1 MEVIDLNV
9 KAYKRQSPFRMVIVF
24 ILGMLVGFALFY
36 MYSQLNPPPKETPPA
51 IPPTSQ
57 VVEKQEELPKPSE
70 PPKINEEQLLLTELE
85 NTSPFIYILNEE
97 KYSDTT
103 IDMIKQVRPFAVLV
117 KPSQGVTDKDKF
129 LNLLQNIRSWI
140 QNNNSY
146 LPLLAMDLDLNFL
159 QSFPEFQGLPKL
171 SDFNTSTDI
180 NKIIEAGTLYAQKI
194 REWGISMLIGP
205 MIELYVTGRIPETEK
220 ANYIGDTTEVIQW
233 IGLSFAKGIWQGK
246 VIPVVKNFPSKTLA
260 VKKEINGKTCFAL
273 DVDKPGEEGISQ
285 LATWLFPFSEAV
297 HQDLPGLLVSHV
309 SIPLLEDENPSILA
323 TVSQKIIY
331 GLIRGKWGYDGII
344 IADDI
349 AEYPLDGT
357 ASYADIALQMAGVGI
372 NLICIS
378 LDDMNEITKIKDIIE
393 QNISKEAKEEKCK
406 RLAKL
411 VSSIRPLPKKEPQES
426 TPPPET
432 TLVAKQEHPN
442 VQETTT
448 VAPSPTIIPP
458 AETSIPPTPQE
469 SVITHTPAEI
479 TKPESPQE
487 STTPPAKEITKPTE
501 IIQNEP
507 TTTSSDTAPT
517 EPKPA
522 EVTVAQ
528 DTTLIV
534 NETKP
539 TPEEKLKEI
548 PSETPKEKPTTESI
562 QKAPQPPGTKAINHR
577 IARGE
582 TLYSIAQKYQVKP
595 KDLIDWNGLQDPN
608 VIKYGFN
615 IVVYI
620 PKGTEINPPQQKPSP
635 PQEKEKTEGHKSAPL
650 TIPGQEEQSDTTT
663 TNQPQPTP
671 SETSDEK
678 PQSNIS
684 ETEEKPNLPSTG
696 ETIIY
701 TVKYG
706 DTLDSIA
713 KDMRVSKEEIIQLN
727 NLKKPY
733 LLPAGRKLKVPRVPK
748 VGFN

>member
-1 MEVIDLNV
+1 MEIIDLNV

-36 MYSQLNPPPKETPPA
+36 MYSQLNPPPKETPPP

-57 VVEKQEELPKPSE
+57 VIEKQEKLPKPSE
-70 PPKINEEQLLLTELE
+70 PPKIDEEQLLLTELE

-97 KYSDTT
+97 KYSDTA

-117 KPSQGVTDKDKF
+117 KPSQGVTDKDRF
-129 LNLLQNIRSWI
+129 LNLLQNIRSRI

-146 LPLLAMDLDLNFL
+146 LPLLAMDLDINFL
-159 QSFPEFQGLPKL
+159 QSFPEFQGLPRL
-171 SDFNTSTDI
+171 SDFNINTDTSNIT
-180 NKIIEAGTLYAQKI
+180 EAGALYAQKI
-194 REWGISMLIGP
+194 REWGISILMGP
-205 MIELYVTGRIPETEK
+205 MIELYVTGRVSETEK
-220 ANYIGDTTEVIQW
+220 ANYIGDKTEVIQW

-246 VIPVVKNFPSKTLA
+246 VIPVVKSFPSKTLA
-260 VKKEINGKTCFAL
+260 VKKEINGKTYFAL
-273 DVDKPGEEGISQ
+273 DVDKSDEEGISQ

-297 HQDLPGLLVSHV
+297 DQDLPGLLVSHV

-331 GLIRGKWGYDGII
+331 GLIRGKWGYNGII

-372 NLICIS
+372 DLICIS
-378 LDDMNEITKIKDIIE
+378 LEDMNEITKIKDRIE
-393 QNISKEAKEEKCK
+393 QNISKEAKEERCK
-406 RLAKL
+406 RLAKFI
-411 VSSIRPLPKKEPQES
+411 SSIRPLPKTELQES

-432 TLVAKQEHPN
+432 TLVAEQKQTN
-442 VQETTT
+442 VQETET
-448 VAPSPTIIPP
+448 VTPSPTITPP
-458 AETSIPPTPQE
+458 AETSFTSP
-469 SVITHTPAEI
+469 
-479 TKPESPQE
+479 PQE
-487 STTPPAKEITKPTE
+487 STAPPAEETTKPTE
-501 IIQNEP
+501 TIQNEP
-507 TTTSSDTAPT
+507 ITTSSDTAPA

-528 DTTLIV
+528 DTTQIV

-539 TPEEKLKEI
+539 TSEEKLKEI
-548 PSETPKEKPTTESI
+548 PPETPKEKPTTESI
-562 QKAPQPPGTKAINHR
+562 QKTPQPPGTKAIIHK

-582 TLYSIAQKYQVKP
+582 TLYNIAQKYQVKP
-595 KDLIDWNGLQDPN
+595 KDLMAWNGLQDPN
-608 VIKYGFN
+608 LIKYGFN

-620 PKGTEINPPQQKPSP
+620 PQGTEINPPQQKTAPT
-635 PQEKEKTEGHKSAPL
+635 KEKAEEPKLVPL
-650 TIPGQEEQSDTTT
+650 TT
-663 TNQPQPTP
+663 
-671 SETSDEK
+671 SETEKNTANKETEKQPPSTPTEPPAEK
-678 PQSNIS
+678 PQNNIS
-684 ETEEKPNLPSTG
+684 ETEEKPNLPSIG

-713 KDMRVSKEEIIQLN
+713 RDMRVSKEEIIQLN